1 MTPTLK
7 QLEALHWTAKL
18 GSFQAAALRL
28 NATQSAISKRI
39 VELETMFGV
48 PLFAKTYRRSKLTP
62 DGMKLA
68 AAAEEMLALS
78 QRLVASMADP
88 RSYQGS
94 VRIGASELVAL
105 TWLPRLVEA
114 IRDHHPAVTL
124 DLEVDLGLRLL
135 HKLESG
141 LLDIAF
147 IPGPAWGRKFK
158 ATALKAVSMQWA
170 VGPRFDIRRGTLT
183 LEQLSAYPMLVH
195 HPQAVSTELYD
206 GWLRHA
212 GFNARRAFATNSLSV
227 MAQLTRSGLGVA
239 KLPAEYFREDFKAGA
254 LRKVQT
260 DPALPRQ
267 QYYAVQLAE
276 PGSPLVDRIGALAVE
291 TCDFR
296 HSAAQGAVPAL
307 R

>member
-18 GSFQAAALRL
+18 GSFQAAATRL
-28 NATQSAISKRI
+28 STTQSAISKRI
-39 VELETMFGV
+39 GELEVLFGV
-48 PLFAKTYRRSKLTP
+48 TLFAKTYRRSKLTQ
-62 DGMKLA
+62 DGLKLA
-68 AAAEEMLALS
+68 TGAEEMLALS

-88 RSYQGS
+88 ASYQGV

-105 TWLPRLVEA
+105 TWLARLVEA
-114 IRDHHPAVTL
+114 IRNSHPAVTL
-124 DLEVDLGLRLL
+124 DLEVDLGMRLM

-158 ATALKAVSMQWA
+158 ATPLKSVGLSWA
-170 VGPRFDIRRGTLT
+170 VGPGFAIPRKTLT
-183 LEQLSAYPMLVH
+183 IAQMSAYPMLVH

-206 GWLRHA
+206 AWLRQS
-212 GFNARRAFATNSLSV
+212 GFTLKRAFATNSLVV
-227 MAQLTRSGLGVA
+227 MAQLTKSNLGVS
-239 KLPAEYFREDFKAGA
+239 KLPSEYFQQDFKAGV
-254 LRKVQT
+254 LRKVNT

-267 QYYAVQLAE
+267 QYYALRLAE
-276 PGSPLVDRIGALAVE
+276 PASPLVDSISELAVKA
-291 TCDFR
+291 CDFR
-296 HSAAQGAVPAL
+296 KPAES